1 MLKIS
6 EKKKMIIVL
15 FMAIGAAIFFGIQV
29 FGVIDGWGLPF
40 ISTFLF
46 FVYALYIAWILITS
60 IIKKE

>member
-15 FMAIGAAIFFGIQV
+15 FMAIGAAIFFGIQA

-46 FVYALYIAWILITS
+46 FVYALCIAGILLIS
-60 IIKKE
+60 IFKEE

>member
-1 MLKIS
+1 
-6 EKKKMIIVL
+6 MIIVL
-15 FMAIGAAIFFGIQV
+15 FMAIGAAIFFGIQT

-46 FVYALYIAWILITS
+46 FVYALCIAGILLTS